1 MPSIEQIEDL
11 ATAKQVAILLEDE
24 NRRLVKRLEQL
35 TEQIAQLR
43 GESGVRQLELEIAR
57 LQQQTD
63 KLQKQLFGRSS
74 ERRNRHGKGNG
85 TGKRKAAKTADAQQV
100 QLPVQPCPHKLDDA
114 DGVCELCGGQ
124 LREWEGQTED
134 AEEVT
139 IIERQYVI
147 HKHQR
152 QKYICKCGAAPVTA
166 PGPLKL
172 MAGGRYSIEFAVDV
186 AIAKYLDHMPLERQV
201 RVMER
206 YGLAVT
212 NQTLWDQLNRLA
224 EVLLSCYQGV
234 GRYVRSKVVL
244 NVDETPW
251 PFLDSLNKKWWVWSA
266 SSYDAV
272 YYHFDPK
279 RSTDAAERLLDDFKG
294 VLVVDGYISYE
305 SLLKRKPGIMLAI
318 CWAHARRK
326 FLEAE
331 QYYPEK
337 CAEILELIDDLFWV
351 ERQLP
356 NWERLQGEDQERA
369 LRVIADARRIHSRA
383 IVKEIERWVLEQRV
397 QPGSGLA
404 DAIDYLSGHFK
415 GLTRFLDDPRIPLS
429 NNRAERELRTCVVG
443 RKNHYGSRSV
453 RGTEVAALFYTLLES
468 AKLSGADPAAYLQA
482 ATRAILADPSDVLLP
497 HQFAALQQAEQ
508 AVAAS

>member
-1 MPSIEQIEDL
+1 MPRVEQIEDL
-11 ATAKQVAILLEDE
+11 APAKQVAILLEDE

-63 KLQKQLFGRSS
+63 KLQKELFGRSS
-74 ERRNRHGKGNG
+74 ERRNRHGKSKG
-85 TGKRKAAKTADAQQV
+85 TGKRKGNKAPEGQQA
-100 QLPVQPCPHKLDDA
+100 QLPVQPCAHKLDEA
-114 DGVCELCGGQ
+114 DQVCELCGGQ

-134 AEEVT
+134 SEEVT

-152 QKYICKCGAAPVTA
+152 QKYNCKCGAAPVTA
-166 PGPLKL
+166 PGPVKL
-172 MAGGRYSIEFAVDV
+172 TAGGRYSIEFAVDV

-201 RVMER
+201 RVMVR
-206 YGLAVT
+206 YGLTVT

-234 GRYVRSKVVL
+234 GRYVQGKGLL

-251 PFLDSLNKKWWVWSA
+251 PFLDAPNKKWWVWSA
-266 SSYDAV
+266 SSHDAV

-279 RSTDAAERLLDDFKG
+279 RSTDAAEKLLGDFKG
-294 VLVVDGYISYE
+294 ALVVDGYVSYE
-305 SLLKRKPGIMLAI
+305 SLLKRKPGIVLAI

-326 FLEAE
+326 FLDAE
-331 QYYPEK
+331 EYYPEK

-351 ERQLP
+351 ERRLP

-369 LRVIADARRIHSRA
+369 LRVIADVRRIHTRA
-383 IVKEIERWVLEQRV
+383 IVKEIEHWVLEQRV
-397 QPGSGLA
+397 QPGSSL
-404 DAIDYLSGHFK
+404 DAAIKYLSGHFA
-415 GLTRFLDDPRIPLS
+415 GLTRFLGDARIPAS
-429 NNRAERELRTCVVG
+429 NNRAERELRPCVVG

-468 AKLSGADPAAYLQA
+468 AKLSEADPAAYLRA
-482 ATRAILADPSDVLLP
+482 ATQAILTDPNDVLLP
-497 HQFAALQQAEQ
+497 HQFSALQRAEEP
-508 AVAAS
+508 ATA

>member
-1 MPSIEQIEDL
+1 MPSIEQIADL

-24 NRRLVKRLEQL
+24 NRRLVKRLQQL
-35 TEQIAQLR
+35 TEEIAR
-43 GESGVRQLELEIAR
+43 MKGESGVRQLELEIAR
-57 LQQQTD
+57 LQQQTG
-63 KLQKQLFGRSS
+63 KLQKELFGRSS

-85 TGKRKAAKTADAQQV
+85 SDKSKGNKVAEGQQA
-100 QLPVQPCPHKLDDA
+100 QLPVQPCAHKLDEA
-114 DGVCELCGGQ
+114 DQVCELCGGQ

-134 AEEVT
+134 SEEVT

-152 QKYICKCGAAPVTA
+152 QKYICSCGAAPVTA
-166 PGPLKL
+166 PGPVKL
-172 MAGGRYSIEFAVDV
+172 MAGGRYSIEFAIDV

-201 RVMER
+201 GVMAR
-206 YGLAVT
+206 HGLIIT

-234 GRYVRSKVVL
+234 GRYVRSKGVL

-251 PFLDSLNKKWWVWSA
+251 PFLDAPNKKWWVWSA
-266 SSYDAV
+266 ASHDAV
-272 YYHFDPK
+272 YYHFDPR
-279 RSTDAAERLLDDFKG
+279 RSTDAAEKLLDDFKG
-294 VLVVDGYISYE
+294 TLVVDGYISYE
-305 SLLKRKPGIMLAI
+305 SLLKRKPELVLAI

-331 QYYPEK
+331 PYYPEK

-351 ERQLP
+351 ERRLP
-356 NWERLQGEDQERA
+356 SWERLQGADQERA

-383 IVKEIERWVLEQRV
+383 IVKAIERWVLDQRV
-397 QPGSGLA
+397 QPGSSLA

-415 GLTRFLDDPRIPLS
+415 GLTRFLDDPRIPMS

-468 AKLSGADPAAYLQA
+468 AKLSEVDPAAYLRA

-497 HQFAALQQAEQ
+497 HQFAALQRSEQ
-508 AVAAS
+508 PAAA

>member
-1 MPSIEQIEDL
+1 MPSIEQIEDP

-35 TEQIAQLR
+35 TEEIARLK

-57 LQQQTD
+57 LQQQTG
-63 KLQKQLFGRSS
+63 KLQKELFGRSS
-74 ERRNRHGKGNG
+74 ERRNRNGN
-85 TGKRKAAKTADAQQV
+85 GKRKEKRAAEGQQV
-100 QLPVQPCPHKLDDA
+100 QLPVQPCPHKLDEA
-114 DGVCELCGGQ
+114 DRVCELCGGQ

-134 AEEVT
+134 SEEVT

-206 YGLAVT
+206 HGLMVT
-212 NQTLWDQLNRLA
+212 NQTLWDQLDRLA
-224 EVLLSCYQGV
+224 EVLLSCYRGV
-234 GRYVRSKVVL
+234 GWYVRSKGVL

-251 PFLDSLNKKWWVWSA
+251 PFLDAPNKKWWVWSA
-266 SSYDAV
+266 SSHDAV
-272 YYHFDPK
+272 FYHFDPK
-279 RSTDAAERLLDDFKG
+279 RSTDAAEKLLDDFKG

-305 SLLKRKPGIMLAI
+305 SLLKRRPEILLAI
-318 CWAHARRK
+318 CWAHSRRK
-326 FLEAE
+326 FLDAE
-331 QYYPEK
+331 PYYPEK
-337 CAEILELIDDLFWV
+337 CAEILALIDDLFWV
-351 ERQLP
+351 ERRLP

-383 IVKEIERWVLEQRV
+383 IVKEIENWVLDQRV
-397 QPGSGLA
+397 QPGSSLA
-404 DAIDYLSGHFK
+404 DATDYLSGHFK
-415 GLTRFLDDPRIPLS
+415 GLTRFLGDPRIPLS
-429 NNRAERELRTCVVG
+429 KKSYAYCTFCSETPSWGSAVG
-443 RKNHYGSRSV
+443 
-453 RGTEVAALFYTLLES
+453 F
-468 AKLSGADPAAYLQA
+468 SGRLPAVECPL
-482 ATRAILADPSDVLLP
+482 
-497 HQFAALQQAEQ
+497 
-508 AVAAS
+508 